1 MPRILV
7 LPERKTITVRGNISV
22 SKLLSLLDIDDP
34 DEVAIVVNNKLIDD
48 LSFIIKDYDRVLVIR
63 QGIGG

>member
-7 LPERKTITVRGNISV
+7 LPERKTVELRGDISV
-22 SKLLSLLDIDDP
+22 GELLRLLGIDDP
-34 DEVAIVVNNKLIDD
+34 DEVAIVVNDKLIDD
-48 LSFIIKDYDRVLVIR
+48 PSIIIKDNDRVLVIR